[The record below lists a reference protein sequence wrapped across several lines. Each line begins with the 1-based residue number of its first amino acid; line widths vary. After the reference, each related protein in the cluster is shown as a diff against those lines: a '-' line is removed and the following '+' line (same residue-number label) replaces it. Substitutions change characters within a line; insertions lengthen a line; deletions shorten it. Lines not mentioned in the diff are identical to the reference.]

1 MNKVVELPQDPL
13 PREIDPVDN
22 DLYLTL
28 LRRLNYEA
36 RLLDNERYKEWLG
49 LMTDDVHYWAPI
61 YPRRLKNEKA
71 PKPGL
76 KDAFIYNERKK
87 HMEMRIARMNS
98 GLIWCEDP
106 RNEVRHLVSNV
117 EVFTTEKSN
126 ELKVYS
132 AVDVHRSRQESST
145 RRFTCGRTDVWRLAA
160 DEWKL
165 AFRKIDFDHAGTMD
179 SNLNLFF

>member
-1 MNKVVELPQDPL
+1 MNKIVELPKDPL
-13 PREIDPVDN
+13 PRELEPVDN

-36 RLLDNERYKEWLG
+36 RLLDSERYKDWLD
-49 LMTDDVHYWAPI
+49 LMADDILYWAPI
-61 YPRRLKNEKA
+61 YPRRFKNEKA

-76 KDAFIYNERKK
+76 RDAFIFKERKQ
-87 HMEMRIARMNS
+87 HLEMRIKRLDSN
-98 GLIWCEDP
+98 LVWCEDP

-117 EVFTTEKSN
+117 EVFTTEQAN

-132 AVDVHRSRQESST
+132 AVDVHRSRLDSVT
-145 RRFTCGRTDVWRLAA
+145 RRFTCGRTDLWRLEKGA
-160 DEWKL
+160 WKL
-165 AFRKIDFDHAGTMD
+165 VTRRIDFDHAGTMD